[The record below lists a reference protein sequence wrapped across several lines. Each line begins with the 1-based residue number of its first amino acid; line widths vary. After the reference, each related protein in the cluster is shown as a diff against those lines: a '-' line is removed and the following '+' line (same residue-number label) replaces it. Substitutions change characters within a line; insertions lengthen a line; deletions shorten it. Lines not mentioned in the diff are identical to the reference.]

1 MAEFTEFL
9 DGMALPKEIFLRMQ
23 RLQKTQHLSRAEMR
37 QSQRQAGQELVA
49 ALLLQLPSMLVVTAI
64 THTADTVFAAVASKE
79 HFSHLGLDSEGL
91 IDTAR
96 ADRLAK
102 RILTS
107 AERAQWPKTNLPW
120 PEFVT
125 LVFCLKEA
133 AYKSLTKA
141 EQKGL
146 GFQNFS
152 VRFAGSDLKNPISVV
167 ISPSNHANSTQL
179 SGNFILLT
187 KQVLCA
193 VWREV

>member
-1 MAEFTEFL
+1 M
-9 DGMALPKEIFLRMQ
+9 RC
-23 RLQKTQHLSRAEMR
+23 LQNTQHLSRVELR
-37 QSQRQAGQELVA
+37 QSQKQAAQELMA
-49 ALLLQLPSMLVVTAI
+49 ALLLQLPSMLAITAI

-102 RILTS
+102 RILT
-107 AERAQWPKTNLPW
+107 ATERAHWPKANLPW

-133 AYKSLTKA
+133 TYKSLTKA

-152 VRFAGSDLKNPISVV
+152 VEFAGSDLKNPISVV

-179 SGNFILLT
+179 CGNFVLLT

-193 VWREV
+193 VWREA